1 MICKER
7 AYAVINLD
15 NIKQNV
21 INIGNHIDDK
31 SGIVAVVKTDGYGH
45 GAIRIAK
52 ELDGMNK
59 VQFFAVATIE
69 EAMDLITSG
78 IKTNILILGYC
89 FPGAYETMIENEIRC
104 TVFDYETAKEL
115 SDIAVKLN
123 KTAIIHIKLDTGM
136 SRIGFKS
143 NEESMQVINN
153 ISKLPGIVIEGI
165 FTHFARADEKDKT
178 SVNKQF
184 ELYSSFVN
192 DLNENYNINIPV
204 KHCSNS
210 AAIIDMPEANYNLVR
225 AGIILYGLWPS
236 DEVNKSAI
244 ELLPAMELKS
254 SVVYVKNIDEG
265 TQVSYGGTF
274 VSDKTMRI
282 ATVSIGYGDGYPR
295 NLSNKGYVLI
305 RGEKAPIIGRVCMD
319 QIMVDV
325 SDISDVARGDT
336 VTLVGK
342 DGNSE
347 ITMDEFSSWANTINY
362 ESVCDIG
369 KRVPRLYIKNGILE

>member
-21 INIGNHIDDK
+21 INISNHIDDK

-192 DLNENYNINIPV
+192 DLNEKYNINIPV

-210 AAIIDMPEANYNLVR
+210 AAIIDMPKANYNLVR